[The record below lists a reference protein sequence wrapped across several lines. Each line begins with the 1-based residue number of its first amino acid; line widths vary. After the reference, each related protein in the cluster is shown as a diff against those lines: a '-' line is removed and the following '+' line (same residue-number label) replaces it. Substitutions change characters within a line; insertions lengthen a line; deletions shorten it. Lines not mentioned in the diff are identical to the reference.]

1 MLETLSSAFALFATV
16 DNALALLIGVVVGTV
31 VGAIPGMTTPMAVA
45 LTLPFT
51 FTLQPVTGILLLLGV
66 YKGGIYGG
74 SITAILIN
82 TPGTPA
88 ASCTVLDG
96 YPLAQR
102 GEARRALD
110 IALYSSCIADF
121 ISNISLILF
130 AGVLAGFAL
139 KFGSPELFTL
149 IVFSLTIIA
158 GVSGQQLLKGF
169 GSAALGLILATV
181 GLDLIFGTS
190 RFVFGQVNLMSGLT
204 FIPVLI
210 GLFAL
215 PEIINFFLQRHK
227 ELAKSSLAGVGASLK
242 DVLSS
247 LKSII
252 RGSLIGVCL
261 GAIPGIG
268 GAPAAFMSYSEAR
281 RTSKDPNS
289 FGTGNIEGVA
299 ASESGNN
306 GVAGATMIPL
316 LALGIPGDIITA
328 IILGAFMIHGLR
340 PGPLMFQD
348 NISLIYALF
357 MGIMLSSFY
366 LLIVGKLSIKLISRI
381 ADIPRERLFPVV
393 LVLCVY
399 GAYAVNNTIF
409 DVGIMFIM
417 GAVGFTMLKLAIP
430 AAPFLIA
437 FILGPLLEDNFRQS
451 LLISKGDYG
460 IFFSTGICIF
470 FWGLTILSIGFLIWQ
485 HRKQNSRAA
494 FNG

>member
-1 MLETLSSAFALFATV
+1 VLETISSAFALFATI
-16 DNALALLIGVVVGTV
+16 DNALALLVGVIVGTV

-45 LTLPFT
+45 LSLPFT

-96 YPLAQR
+96 YPLAQK

-110 IALYSSCIADF
+110 MALYSSCIADF
-121 ISNISLILF
+121 ISNLSLILF

-139 KFGSPELFTL
+139 SFGSPELFTL

-169 GSAALGLILATV
+169 GSAALGLLLATV

-215 PEIINFFLQRHK
+215 PEIINFFLQRK
-227 ELAKSSLAGVGASLK
+227 AETAKSQLAGVGASAK
-242 DVLSS
+242 DVAKS

-289 FGTGNIEGVA
+289 FGKGNIEGVA

-316 LALGIPGDIITA
+316 LALGIPGDVITA

-348 NISLIYALF
+348 NISLIYAIF

-366 LLIVGKLSIKLISRI
+366 LLIVGKLSIRLISKI
-381 ADIPRERLFPVV
+381 ADIPRERLFPIV
-393 LVLCVY
+393 LVLCVF

-409 DVGIMFIM
+409 DVGIMFLM
-417 GAVGFTMLKLAIP
+417 GAVGFVMLKLAIP

-451 LLISKGDYG
+451 LLISKGNYAV
-460 IFFSTGICIF
+460 FFSSGICLF
-470 FWGLTILSIGFLIWQ
+470 FWGITIMSVGFLIWQ
-485 HRKQNSRAA
+485 HTKPNRSAA
-494 FNG
+494 LNG

>member
-1 MLETLSSAFALFATV
+1 MLDTLAAAFALFATV
-16 DNALALLIGVVVGTV
+16 DNAVALLIGVIVGTI

-51 FTLQPVTGILLLLGV
+51 FTLPPVTGILLLLGV

-96 YPLAQR
+96 YPLAR
-102 GEARRALD
+102 KGEARRALD
-110 IALYSSCIADF
+110 MALYSSCIADF

-130 AGVLAGFAL
+130 AGVLASFAL
-139 KFGSPELFTL
+139 RFGSPELFTL

-169 GSAALGLILATV
+169 GSAALGLLLATI

-215 PEIINFFLQRHK
+215 PEIINFFLLKRK
-227 ELAKSSLAGVGASLK
+227 ETIKSQLAGAGATLSDIKKSLTT
-242 DVLSS
+242 
-247 LKSII
+247 II
-252 RGSLIGVCL
+252 RGSLIGVVL

-281 RTSKDPNS
+281 RNSKNPEK
-289 FGTGNIEGVA
+289 FGTGEIEGVA
-299 ASESGNN
+299 AAESGNN

-316 LALGIPGDIITA
+316 LALGIPGDVITA

-348 NISLIYALF
+348 NLSLIYALF

-366 LLIVGKLSIKLISRI
+366 LLVVGKLSIKAISRI
-381 ADIPRERLFPVV
+381 ADIPRERLFPIV
-393 LVLCVY
+393 LVLCVF
-399 GAYAVNNTIF
+399 GAYTVNNTIF

-417 GAVGFTMLKLAIP
+417 GALGFVMLRLAIP

-451 LLISKGDYG
+451 LLISKGSYSV
-460 IFFSTGICIF
+460 FFSSGVCIF
-470 FWGLTILSIGFLIWQ
+470 FWCLTALSAGFLVWQ
-485 HRKQNSRAA
+485 HTRPKKSVIPY
-494 FNG
+494 G

>member
-1 MLETLSSAFALFATV
+1 MLDTLSSAFALFATF

-45 LTLPFT
+45 LALPFT
-51 FTLQPVTGILLLLGV
+51 FTLSPVTGILLLLGV

-96 YPLAQR
+96 YPLAKK

-110 IALYSSCIADF
+110 VALYSSCIADF
-121 ISNISLILF
+121 ISNIALILF
-130 AGVLAGFAL
+130 AGVLASFAL

-169 GSAALGLILATV
+169 GSAALGLLLATV
-181 GLDLIFGTS
+181 GLDLIYGTN

-215 PEIINFFLQRHK
+215 PEIINFFISERTTA
-227 ELAKSSLAGVGASLK
+227 AKSQLAGVGATLK
-242 DVLSS
+242 DIKRCFKTIL
-247 LKSII
+247 
-252 RGSLIGVCL
+252 RGSVIGVVL

-268 GAPAAFMSYSEAR
+268 GAPAAFMSYSESR
-281 RTSKDPNS
+281 RTSNKPES
-289 FGTGNIEGVA
+289 FGSGNIEGVA
-299 ASESGNN
+299 AAESGNN

-316 LALGIPGDIITA
+316 LALGIPGDVITA

-348 NISLIYALF
+348 NLSLIYALF

-366 LLIVGKLSIKLISRI
+366 LLIVGKLSIKAISRI
-381 ADIPRERLFPVV
+381 ADIPRERLFPIV
-393 LVLCVY
+393 LVLCVF
-399 GAYAVNNTIF
+399 GAYAVNNTVF

-417 GAVGFTMLKLAIP
+417 GAVGFVMLKLGIP

-451 LLISKGDYG
+451 LLISKGSYG
-460 IFFSTGICIF
+460 VFVSSGICLF
-470 FWGLTILSIGFLIWQ
+470 FWALTIFSVGFLIWQ
-485 HRKQNSRAA
+485 HTKTKRASF
-494 FNG
+494 FN